1 MNDSFLTPVDLI
13 YDGRIIKR
21 KSLDYGYCI
30 SAHKSQSST
39 YQIILIDMENIYRCP
54 NKEEL
59 RQMQYVALSRTSSD
73 IIIYQKN
80 D

>member
-1 MNDSFLTPVDLI
+1 LTPIDLI
-13 YDGRIIKR
+13 YDNRIIKR

-39 YQIILIDMENIYRCP
+39 YRIVLIDMENIFRCT

-59 RQMQYVALSRTSSD
+59 RQMQYVALSRTEGE
-73 IIIYQKN
+73 IILYQKN
-80 D
+80 E